1 MHSPFRSTDVEC
13 RVGKGQKHLFMRE
26 RTKPKDLRILDMF
39 LSVGPLPVAGPWESF
54 IGQMLI

>member
-1 MHSPFRSTDVEC
+1 MEC